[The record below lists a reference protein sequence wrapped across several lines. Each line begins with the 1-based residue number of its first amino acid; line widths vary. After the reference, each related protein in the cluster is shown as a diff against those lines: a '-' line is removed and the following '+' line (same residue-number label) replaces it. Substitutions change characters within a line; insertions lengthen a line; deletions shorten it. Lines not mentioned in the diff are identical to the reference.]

1 MDGPRSKVWILFSPS
16 LHISSPPSP
25 PLPLLSL
32 AELYRLVLVLSANQ
46 ALGFGFVLF
55 FPLKI
60 ILFLPPAE
68 NHKRESG
75 AIKTAKLLNLVSLNW
90 FPAILSGPQASLAAM
105 SALHTLYSAPLSLPL
120 EASTPDFTIEADARR
135 LRLFV
140 FQVSFPA

>member
-1 MDGPRSKVWILFSPS
+1 MSFKSFKDLGVSAERLGSFCKRWMARVQRSGSFFLPPSISLHLPPS
-16 LHISSPPSP
+16 LLPSP
-25 PLPLLSL
+25 PLLSL

-75 AIKTAKLLNLVSLNW
+75 AIKTATLLNLVSLNW
-90 FPAILSGPQASLAAM
+90 FPAILSGPQASLTAT
-105 SALHTLYSAPLSLPL
+105 SALHT
-120 EASTPDFTIEADARR
+120 
-135 LRLFV
+135 
-140 FQVSFPA
+140 